1 MPRPVLVLQ
10 HAPWERPAVVAEE
23 LAAAGLE
30 VRTLVVLDDPAP
42 ALPEPAELAALVVM
56 GGPMGALDDA
66 EHPGLAAERD
76 LIARA
81 VAADVP
87 VLGVC
92 LGSQLLGVALGGDL
106 RSGHATEIGFAP
118 VELLADDPVLGAL
131 GAPGESP
138 EVFHWHGD
146 AIVAPAGA
154 TVLART
160 AATPVQAFRL
170 GSALA
175 LQFHVELDA
184 PTYAEWLAEPV
195 MAADAAAH
203 GVTDLVAQGAARL
216 DAVRERGRAVFARF
230 AAHVAVQVAERG

>member
-10 HAPWERPAVVAEE
+10 HASWERPAIVAEE

-42 ALPEPAELAALVVM
+42 ALPDPADLAALVVM

-66 EHPGLAAERD
+66 AHPGLAAERA
-76 LIARA
+76 LIADA

-106 RSGHATEIGFAP
+106 RPGHATEIGFAP
-118 VELLADDPVLGAL
+118 VQLLAEDPVLGPL
-131 GAPGESP
+131 GDPGETP

-154 TVLART
+154 TVLAST

-175 LQFHVELDA
+175 VQFHVELDA
-184 PTYAEWLAEPV
+184 ETYADWLAAPV

-203 GVTDLVAQGAARL
+203 GVTGLAEQGTARL
-216 DAVRERGRAVFARF
+216 AGVGQRGRAMFARF
-230 AAHVAVQVAERG
+230 AAEVAVRG